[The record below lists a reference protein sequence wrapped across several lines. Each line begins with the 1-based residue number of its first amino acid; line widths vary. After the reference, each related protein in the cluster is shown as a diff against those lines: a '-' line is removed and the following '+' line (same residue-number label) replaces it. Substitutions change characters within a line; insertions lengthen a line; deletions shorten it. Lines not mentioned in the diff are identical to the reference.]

1 MRVVAIPDPSLVV
14 LVGPAGSGKSTFAA
28 RHFVPDEVLSSDAY
42 RALLSGDEAD
52 QRTSRTAFSILHREV
67 VRRLGAGR
75 LVVVDATNV
84 ERHARRALVERAR
97 AAGVPALAIV
107 LALPAEVVHARNAAR
122 RGRVVDP
129 SVVDRHI
136 DRLASTLGH
145 GGGITGVTSG
155 GISGEGFAA
164 VHVLRSAPEVDEV
177 VLERRRLEDTS
188 A

>member
-1 MRVVAIPDPSLVV
+1 MV

-28 RHFVPDEVLSSDAY
+28 RHFAPEEVLSSDAY

-52 QRTSRTAFSILHREV
+52 QRTTRTAFSILHREV

-84 ERHARRALVERAR
+84 EQHARRALVERAR
-97 AAGVPALAIV
+97 AAGVAATAIV
-107 LALPAEVVHARNAAR
+107 LALPADVVHARNAGR
-122 RGRVVDP
+122 KGRVVGA
-129 SVVDRHI
+129 SVVDRHLG
-136 DRLASTLGH
+136 RLNRTLGD
-145 GGGITGVTSG
+145 GGMAGAASG

-164 VHVLRSAPEVDEV
+164 VHILRSAPEVDDV
-177 VLERRRLEDTS
+177 VLKRRPVEDTS